1 MEFTNTKIIT
11 VVTEQG
17 MENTGGKRN
26 VPGAGTQGAPTV
38 SIMYFLKEIVDSQ
51 SVLSVFYT
59 L

>member
-1 MEFTNTKIIT
+1 M
-11 VVTEQG
+11 VTEQG